1 MAKKDD
7 NNENNIEE
15 TKEAFKD
22 FMKDNFDVDINLD
35 DLPDSAD
42 VEKAES
48 QENPVE
54 KTEKSETET
63 AAETALPAEEGEP
76 AKKKGK
82 RAKKVSVKDLG
93 EDAQILPIE
102 DFLPPKLNIIPMAG
116 HPMFPGIFT
125 PIMINS
131 GDDTKTIEN
140 AYEGDGFIGLVMLK
154 DDDPKD
160 GDKAPTIKDL
170 YTVGT
175 VARIV
180 RKINLPDGGLNIF
193 ISSIKRFKIRKTLNA
208 QGPIVAAVEYLED
221 EEFDTFEVKAL
232 TRALIS
238 EMKEISENN
247 PLFSEEMRL
256 NMVNIDNPGKIADF
270 VASVLNVDKEEQQK
284 VLEET
289 NVRARMEQ
297 VLVYIKK
304 DQDLLRIQK
313 KIQNEL
319 NENFEKNQREYFLRE
334 EMKMI
339 QDELGVGEDGSDYQ
353 KFKARIADFEFEGE
367 ILETVENELEK
378 FKLPNILSH
387 AIIWNLS
394 ALCRGRTSQKKIM
407 IWQRLRRFWNET
419 TTVLMMSKSESWN
432 ISLSENSRTTTKVQL

>member
-1 MAKKDD
+1 
-7 NNENNIEE
+7 
-15 TKEAFKD
+15 
-22 FMKDNFDVDINLD
+22 MKDNFDVDINLD

-378 FKLPNILSH
+378 FKL
-387 AIIWNLS
+387 
-394 ALCRGRTSQKKIM
+394 
-407 IWQRLRRFWNET
+407 
-419 TTVLMMSKSESWN
+419 
-432 ISLSENSRTTTKVQL
+432 